1 MPRDIALP
9 EIDVLVPVA
18 PKDTRN
24 VAACIGHLLRHSRN
38 PIRAIHLVAPAS
50 LPANVPTPAALS
62 RDIPIVWIDEAA
74 LEPSRAQVEAALA
87 EAGCRHENASW
98 YFQQLTK
105 LSCFRAVPRANR
117 HLLVLDADYTFVADI
132 EFVNASGQSL
142 LPMGYPLHWNLE
154 TRDHVVPEEHTALA
168 SAARLVPGWATVDA
182 YSGMQHHM
190 VFDRTIVDELIRR
203 VERHH
208 GLPFWK
214 AFLATA
220 DASKWTGA
228 SEYVLYRHFAAAAF
242 PERVVSRHVGAIDV
256 IQSAKTAAFDLADV
270 LAAPRRHGVQAVGCH
285 SFLDYE
291 QRLATMDYIPESL
304 RSRLVASSRPLM
316 LDLDDGRLRIESAIT
331 PLSLWGAQPDG
342 HVSLG

>member
-1 MPRDIALP
+1 M
-9 EIDVLVPVA
+9 DVLIPVA
-18 PKDTRN
+18 PKDLRN
-24 VAACIGHLLRHSRN
+24 IAACIAHLRQHSRN
-38 PIRAIHLVAPAS
+38 PIRAIHLVARAP
-50 LPANVPTPAALS
+50 LPLDLP
-62 RDIPIVWIDEAA
+62 WIDEAK

-105 LSCFRAVPRANR
+105 LSCFRVVSQAKRY
-117 HLLVLDADYTFVADI
+117 LLVLDADYAFVSDI
-132 EFVNASGQSL
+132 EFVNAAGQSL

-154 TRDHVVPEEHTALA
+154 TREHTLPQEHTALA
-168 SAARLVPGWATVDA
+168 SAARLVPGWATVDP

-208 GLPFWK
+208 AQPFWK

-228 SEYVLYRHFAAAAF
+228 SEYVLYRHFAAAVF

-256 IQSAKTAAFDLADV
+256 IQSAETAAFDLADV

-304 RSRLVASSRPLM
+304 RARLTATPRPLM
-316 LDLDDGRLRIESAIT
+316 LDLDEGRLRIESARV
-331 PLSLWGAQPDG
+331 PLSLWGAQPAG
-342 HVSLG
+342 HVTNA

>member
-1 MPRDIALP
+1 MPRDNALP

-18 PKDTRN
+18 PKDLRN
-24 VAACIGHLLRHSRN
+24 VGACIAQLVRHSRN
-38 PIRAIHLVAPAS
+38 PIRAIHLVTAARPPAD
-50 LPANVPTPAALS
+50 LS
-62 RDIPIVWIDEAA
+62 RDVPIVWIDEAA
-74 LEPSRAQVEAALA
+74 LEPSRAQVAAALA
-87 EAGCRHENASW
+87 DAGCPHENASW

-105 LSCFRAVPRANR
+105 LCCFRAVPGAKD
-117 HLLVLDADYTFVADI
+117 HLLVLDADYTFVCDI
-132 EFVNASGQSL
+132 EFVNASEQSL

-154 TRDHVVPEEHTALA
+154 TRDHVLPEEHAALA

-190 VFDRTIVDELIRR
+190 VFDRIIVDELIRR

-208 GLPFWK
+208 ARPLWS
-214 AFLATA
+214 AFLATV

-228 SEYVLYRHFAAAAF
+228 SEYVLYRHFAVATF
-242 PERVVSRHVGAIDV
+242 PERVRSRHVGAIDV
-256 IQSAKTAAFDLADV
+256 IQSATTAAFDLADV

-304 RSRLVASSRPLM
+304 RSRLITTPRPLM
-316 LDLDDGRLRIESAIT
+316 LDLDDGRLRIESAMT
-331 PLSLWGAQPDG
+331 PLSLWGAQPAG
-342 HVSLG
+342 PGR